1 MKILRVNFRDGI
13 YLNGQVKQAIGLVD
27 EGESAPAMS
36 LMGLTRVDKI
46 TPGASGLLI
55 EQGGRTFFTPWAS
68 VSSCEV
74 LTESIKV
81 EKNPNSDL
89 LGDEPN
95 EENTRPATMGG
106 TGALPKG
113 VKVTT
118 R

>member
-13 YLNGQVKQAIGLVD
+13 YLNGQVKQAIGLVED
-27 EGESAPAMS
+27 GEDAPTMS

-46 TPGASGLLI
+46 ASGASGILI
-55 EQGGRTFFTPWAS
+55 EQGGRTFFVPWPS

-74 LTESIKV
+74 VTEV
-81 EKNPNSDL
+81 VVLKNPNADL
-89 LGDEPN
+89 LGDEPTD
-95 EENTRPATMGG
+95 ENTRPP
-106 TGALPKG
+106 TGAVTGKLPAG